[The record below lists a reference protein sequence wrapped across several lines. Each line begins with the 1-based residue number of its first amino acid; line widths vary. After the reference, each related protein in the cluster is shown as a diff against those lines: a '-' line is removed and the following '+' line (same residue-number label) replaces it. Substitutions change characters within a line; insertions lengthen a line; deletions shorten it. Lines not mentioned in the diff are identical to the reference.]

1 MSARGSR
8 RTGETPADDEVHRLR
23 ERIRELEARP
33 GEQPGL
39 APAPTGLAASLGPGG
54 TTGDAEPSWEGRP
67 RILVVDDNATNRRIV
82 QIYLERLLVEA
93 AAAGDGRSALD
104 ALAEDP
110 FDLVLLDGMMP
121 GMDGP
126 ATAREIRRRERMA
139 ALPPIPIVALTASV
153 LPEDRRRLLESG
165 MDDHIAKP
173 FQAEDLRRVLGT
185 WLPST
190 RRTMV
195 IPSPAPPGQGE
206 GTTAETIVDP
216 VTFARLADLGD
227 ASFVDRI
234 VRLFLAD
241 AAERVAQ
248 VDEALEEGDVLR
260 MRRALHALEG
270 ICGNVG
276 AVALDRRARE
286 IHDRIGRREDRG
298 EEPLARAFG
307 PTGLEDLLDRTRAW
321 FRESMTDGRGRRA

>member
-1 MSARGSR
+1 
-8 RTGETPADDEVHRLR
+8 
-23 ERIRELEARP
+23 
-33 GEQPGL
+33 
-39 APAPTGLAASLGPGG
+39 
-54 TTGDAEPSWEGRP
+54 
-67 RILVVDDNATNRRIV
+67 
-82 QIYLERLLVEA
+82 
-93 AAAGDGRSALD
+93 
-104 ALAEDP
+104 
-110 FDLVLLDGMMP
+110 MMP

-139 ALPPIPIVALTASV
+139 ALPPIPIVALTASA
-153 LPEDRRRLLESG
+153 LPEDRRHLLESG

-195 IPSPAPPGQGE
+195 IPSPAPPARPGEGE

-298 EEPLARAFG
+298 EEPLARAFR
-307 PTGLEDLLDRTRAW
+307 PTGLEDLLARTRAW
-321 FRESMTDGRGRRA
+321 FRSR